1 MLPTRFSSSRV
12 YLWMGINPIVD
23 SKGGTFMRQM
33 SCEEQY
39 IRTARDSAVNEMIA
53 RCSKSSDYQISC
65 EYDVVV
71 FALLHIHGE
80 ITM

>member
-1 MLPTRFSSSRV
+1 
-12 YLWMGINPIVD
+12 
-23 SKGGTFMRQM
+23 MRQM

-53 RCSKSSDYQISC
+53 RCTKSSDYQVSC